1 MYARIA
7 GHKGVPLG
15 VTPWGLGKGDEE
27 VMDMAFMRWDPLKD
41 LMEIQERMN
50 RLCDATFGR
59 TRREDVLP
67 RSTWTPSMDIY
78 ETSDEI
84 VIHVELPEIDVD
96 DLSVNIDE
104 GILTIKGERSLSR
117 EAKLEQYHL
126 VERPYGSFSRSF
138 TLPDSVDPGGIKG
151 GYKNGILTLTLPK
164 KEGPKRIAIEE

>member
-59 TRREDVLP
+59 TRREDILP
-67 RSTWTPSMDIY
+67 RSTWTPSVDIY